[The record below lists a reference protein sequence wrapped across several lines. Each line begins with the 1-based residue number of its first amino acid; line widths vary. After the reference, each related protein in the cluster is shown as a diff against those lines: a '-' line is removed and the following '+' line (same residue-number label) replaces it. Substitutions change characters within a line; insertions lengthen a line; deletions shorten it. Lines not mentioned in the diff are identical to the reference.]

1 MKNPLPALAMCLLT
15 GCGLSGTKREPIPLV
30 PSVDLARFM
39 GDWYEIGFIPI
50 KKVRDAHN
58 GVETYSMNADGSIA
72 TVYRYRDGGF
82 DEPLELMTPTG
93 FVRDGSNNA
102 LWGMRL
108 VWPFKSEYRIVYLDA
123 DYAVT
128 IIARNARDYVW
139 LMARE
144 PQMNDAEF
152 DRYRSLI
159 AGMGYDMTE
168 FKRQP
173 QRWPEAQAR
182 PVISNGEVS
191 EAAR

>member
-1 MKNPLPALAMCLLT
+1 MKSPLLALAVCLLSA
-15 GCGLSGTKREPIPLV
+15 CGLTGPKREPIPLV
-30 PSVDLARFM
+30 ASVELSRFM

-82 DEPLELMTPTG
+82 DQPLKVMTPTG
-93 FVRDGSNNA
+93 FVKAGSNNA

-108 VWPFKSEYRIVYLDA
+108 VWPFQSEYRIVYLDA

-128 IIARNARDYVW
+128 IIGRNARDYVW
-139 LMARE
+139 LMARD
-144 PQMNDAEF
+144 PQMSDEDFN
-152 DRYRSLI
+152 RYRDLI
-159 AGMGYDMTE
+159 ADMGYDVTH

-182 PVISNGEVS
+182 PPIVHGNP
-191 EAAR
+191 